1 MKSGCCLSSLEQ
13 LVTDAVNALSPS
25 CRVPEGDDYR
35 ASSCW
40 QVGS

>member
-40 QVGS
+40 QVGL